1 MTLEDLKKDFDE
13 KLAAMSDEEIIAD
26 FDKLGC
32 CVTIGDMKENNLEN
46 SEFVDGVRE
55 LAQWEGCEV
64 GDLLHTLLDT
74 YESYSSYVSDGF
86 EENLREEI
94 LLHYSNLK
102 IAKREEDMEKEINES
117 ERISICASGFDMS
130 FTVNDM
136 RDENNEVDD
145 KKLADVLEECA
156 RMLRAKV
163 EEDPEIF

>member
-1 MTLEDLKKDFDE
+1 MNLEDFKKEFDE
-13 KLAAMSDEEIIAD
+13 KLAAMSDEEIIAE

-32 CVTIGDMKENNLEN
+32 HVTIGDMKENDLDD
-46 SEFVDGVRE
+46 SEFVTAVRE

-64 GDLLHTLLDT
+64 GDLLHTLLDV
-74 YESYSSYVSDGF
+74 YESWISHVSPQF
-86 EENLREEI
+86 EDALREEI

-102 IAKREEDMEKEINES
+102 AEKREEDMEKEINES
-117 ERISICASGFDMS
+117 ERIAICGSGFDMS

-156 RMLRAKV
+156 RMLRARV